1 MHFNKASSEITKRHL
16 KKLGM
21 RFVNHEWIMAKE
33 LAVGNLE
40 QMDEETKAE
49 VQQELAHQWSRLS
62 LS

>member
-1 MHFNKASSEITKRHL
+1 
-16 KKLGM
+16 
-21 RFVNHEWIMAKE
+21 MAKE

-49 VQQELAHQWSRLS
+49 AQQELAHQWSRLS